1 MVSRAREEERQSSD
15 DEVALLALAVGGWT
29 SPGSRRRKVH
39 IRRDWGPAAH
49 TCLWVPPPLSGSHVV
64 WPFFLSSVLN
74 HLSPASALLGFNPSL
89 HLFGVFVPLPL
100 SASFCLCNS
109 SPAANVF
116 PLQNLPSPDSSTP
129 FSSLLTPRLF
139 SSPLAPHCLLNR
151 CIQASRQFDEVWE
164 EQGGE

>member
-1 MVSRAREEERQSSD
+1 MVSGPGKKRNRAVMMRLRSWH
-15 DEVALLALAVGGWT
+15 LLLGLDFSWVQKH
-29 SPGSRRRKVH
+29 KVH

-64 WPFFLSSVLN
+64 WPFFFSSVLN

-109 SPAANVF
+109 SSAANVF

-139 SSPLAPHCLLNR
+139 LLPSCSPLPLLNPTVSK
-151 CIQASRQFDEVWE
+151 QSR
-164 EQGGE
+164 